1 MTTNTPT
8 FAFVD
13 IETTGSRP
21 DRDKITEIGILTL
34 ENGECSTWNR
44 LVNPGVPIPLN
55 IQNLTGITPD
65 MVAKQVSFAE
75 LAQEL
80 YLELKDKIFVA
91 HNARFDYSFLKAAF
105 KTVGIDFSPKV
116 ICTVKLSRR
125 LFPNQARHNLDT
137 LIQVHGLKIAKRHRA
152 LDDAE
157 LLLQFWFVCE
167 GLFGKQRLLEEVA
180 DLLGKP
186 SLPAH
191 IDPEMVKVIPNR
203 PGVYIFYAENRQVLY
218 IGKSKD
224 LRTRVMSHFQQ
235 SLTNRKEM
243 KLSLQV
249 RDIDWIET
257 AGEVGA
263 LLLESRLI
271 KEKLPSFNIKLRRS
285 RDLCAWQIVHSSA
298 DPVAVRL
305 VNHRDLQPGFQDNLY
320 GLFYSKRE
328 ALQTL
333 QAIAKKNQLC
343 EGLLGLEKLLP
354 NQSCFGYHVKQCKG
368 ACIGIESQQL
378 HLLRLQTALIQL
390 KVEIW
395 PYRGAIAIQE
405 NEDLHIFD
413 RWCYLGTA
421 INENELAELL
431 EDGAPEFDLDIYKII
446 KKMLKVTSN
455 FNILNL
461 HYHQGK
467 ADMLPLTN

>member
-34 ENGECSTWNR
+34 ENGECSTWSR

-167 GLFGKQRLLEEVA
+167 RLFGKQ
-180 DLLGKP
+180 
-186 SLPAH
+186 
-191 IDPEMVKVIPNR
+191 
-203 PGVYIFYAENRQVLY
+203 Q
-218 IGKSKD
+218 
-224 LRTRVMSHFQQ
+224 
-235 SLTNRKEM
+235 
-243 KLSLQV
+243 LQ
-249 RDIDWIET
+249 
-257 AGEVGA
+257 
-263 LLLESRLI
+263 
-271 KEKLPSFNIKLRRS
+271 
-285 RDLCAWQIVHSSA
+285 
-298 DPVAVRL
+298 
-305 VNHRDLQPGFQDNLY
+305 
-320 GLFYSKRE
+320 
-328 ALQTL
+328 
-333 QAIAKKNQLC
+333 
-343 EGLLGLEKLLP
+343 
-354 NQSCFGYHVKQCKG
+354 
-368 ACIGIESQQL
+368 
-378 HLLRLQTALIQL
+378 
-390 KVEIW
+390 
-395 PYRGAIAIQE
+395 
-405 NEDLHIFD
+405 
-413 RWCYLGTA
+413 
-421 INENELAELL
+421 
-431 EDGAPEFDLDIYKII
+431 
-446 KKMLKVTSN
+446 
-455 FNILNL
+455 
-461 HYHQGK
+461 
-467 ADMLPLTN
+467 